1 MGLGPWPA
9 VSLAEA
15 RKAPRRLE
23 KRLRSFQKHDRSVSP
38 KRRTAVLGRPHIRL
52 QVSDFDS
59 LGDLQGVFQLDAKI
73 PDGAVH
79 FRKAEKE
86 LNRP

>member
-15 RKAPRRLE
+15 RKAPE
-23 KRLRSFQKHDRSVSP
+23 KAREALVQLPGTRPQRFAQKANGSFGP
-38 KRRTAVLGRPHIRL
+38 AHIRL

-79 FRKAEKE
+79 FRMAEKE